1 METIKKR
8 VDEYILK
15 CIEYDIIQTIDAI
28 ENDKEK
34 FIYQIKTILY
44 LDKEDKVIHNT
55 IVEYLNEIE
64 PILKEF
70 KR

>member
-1 METIKKR
+1 METIKKK

-15 CIEYDIIQTIDAI
+15 CIEYDIVQTIDAI
-28 ENDKEK
+28 ENDKRK
-34 FIYQIKTILY
+34 FIYQIKTILC

-64 PILKEF
+64 LILKEF
-70 KR
+70 KK